1 MATPPVSYGYPGS
14 INAAA
19 LATWLPAAAAA
30 RFSVVGADDWR
41 VSVLGGLDR
50 GLQVNAGTGCGDGV
64 MDVTA
69 EYETMSLP
77 LVGSGSQWFLV
88 VRRRNWAAP
97 PSTNLV
103 AIPGTSEKKLPARSD
118 NPGFESDQPLA
129 LCRVQAGQTIVQE
142 IVDLR
147 CWGGNGGLVAAD
159 AMALDYLAR
168 PGADVRVGPVSY
180 RYALAADGTWG
191 WYSDQP
197 LSLAP
202 LQVSGYA
209 ISGPITVSVE
219 GSRKRVT
226 GNLEFKRTAA
236 AADSFGG
243 PEFKD
248 LGVVIPATAR
258 VALSQYYDVVISGFG
273 QRATAH
279 AYIGA
284 SNGVVG
290 VRAASGTISLPKLA
304 NFYLYFNYVI

>member
-30 RFSVVGADDWR
+30 RFSVVGPDDWR

-50 GLQVNAGTGCGDGV
+50 GIRINAGTGCGDGV

-69 EYETMSLP
+69 EYETVSLP
-77 LVGSGSQWFLV
+77 LVVSGSQWFLV
-88 VRRRNWAAP
+88 VRRRNWATPAT
-97 PSTNLV
+97 TNLAV
-103 AIPGTSEKKLPARSD
+103 IAGTAERKLPARSN

-129 LCRVQAGQTIVQE
+129 LCRVQAGQTLVQE

-159 AMALDYLAR
+159 ALALDYLDR

-180 RYALAADGTWG
+180 RYALAPDGTWG

-197 LSLAP
+197 QSLTP
-202 LQVSGYA
+202 LQVPGFA
-209 ISGPITVSVE
+209 VSGPITVTME

-226 GNLEFKRTAA
+226 GNLEIKRIPVTAL
-236 AADSFGG
+236 SVGG
-243 PEFKD
+243 PAFTN
-248 LGVVIPATAR
+248 LGVIIPALAR
-258 VALSQYYDVVISGFG
+258 SPMTLYFDVVISGAG
-273 QRATAH
+273 QRATVH
-279 AYIGA
+279 AYIG
-284 SNGVVG
+284 GGTGKVG
-290 VRAASGTISLPKLA
+290 VRAEAGTYSIA
-304 NFYLYFNYVI
+304 NGANIYLNFNYVI